1 MDTQLRDNA
10 LYYHRFPKPGKLEI
24 TPTKAMTNQRD
35 LSLAYSPGVAAACD
49 AIVDDPNEAARL
61 TSRGNLVAVITNGT
75 AVLGLGN
82 IGPIAAKPVM
92 EGKAVL
98 FKKFSGIDSIDIEI
112 DELDPDKL
120 VEIIASLEP
129 TFGGINL
136 EDIKAPECFEIERKL
151 KERMNIPVFHDD
163 QHGTAIIAGA
173 AIHNW
178 LKLAKRKIE
187 NVKLVTS
194 GAGAAALACL
204 DVLVG
209 MGMKRENIIIT
220 DRSGVVYKGRN
231 EYMDPYK
238 EKYANDT
245 KARNLLEALKGADIF
260 LGLSGPNVM
269 GADHLKAMGKEPF
282 ILAMANPIP
291 EVDPALVAEIR
302 PDAIMG
308 TGRSDYPNQVNNVLC
323 FPFIFRGALD
333 VGASTINEEM
343 KIACVKAIADLA
355 TEDVSESV
363 ASAYAGQELK
373 FGPKYIIPKPFDP
386 RLIIRIA
393 PAVAEAAMKSGVA
406 TRPIKDM
413 EAYREMLSQFV
424 YRSGFVMRNI
434 FIRAK
439 EDVKRIVLAE
449 GEDERVLR
457 AAQAMVD
464 DGIGRPILVGRPD
477 VVERRLKH
485 ALLRI
490 EIGKDFE
497 LVNPNADERYHDY
510 YTHYHGLME
519 RSGVSPE
526 DAKLAMRT
534 NNTVIASTMV
544 ARGDADGMVC
554 GVRGSY
560 HSHFNIVR
568 DVFGLRPGVQ
578 SAAAFNLLIMS
589 NGTFLIG
596 DTQIQAEPTPHQVVD
611 TTLMGVEL
619 AECFGFEPK
628 VALCS
633 HSNFGTHDDVI
644 ARKMRDALAEVRRIA
659 PELEIEGEMHVDMA
673 LDADARMKY
682 FPHSRLKGQ
691 ANVLVMPGLSSA
703 NISLNMLRFLGEGV
717 LVGPILMGV
726 NAPVNIL
733 TPNTTVRGILNV
745 AALTALQAQLRST
758 GTSTGTSIRKLAS
771 IQAA

>member
-1 MDTQLRDNA
+1 MDQQLRDNA

-49 AIVDDPNEAARL
+49 AIVADPNEAARL

-82 IGPIAAKPVM
+82 IGPLAAKPVM

-120 VEIIASLEP
+120 IDIIASLEP
-129 TFGGINL
+129 SFGGINL

-163 QHGTAIIAGA
+163 QHGTAIIAA
-173 AIHNW
+173 AAMYNW
-178 LKLAKRKIE
+178 LRLSNRKIE
-187 NVKLVTS
+187 DIKLVTS

-220 DRSGVVYKGRN
+220 DRTGVVYKGRN

-238 EKYANDT
+238 EKFANNT
-245 KARNLLEALKGADIF
+245 KARTLLEALKGADVF
-260 LGLSGPNVM
+260 LGLSGPNVLK
-269 GADHLKAMGKEPF
+269 AEHLKALGKEPL
-282 ILAMANPIP
+282 ILAMANPTP
-291 EVDPALVAEIR
+291 EVDPALVAELR

-333 VGASTINEEM
+333 VGATTINEEM
-343 KIACVKAIADLA
+343 KIACVRAIADLA
-355 TEDVSESV
+355 TEDVAETV
-363 ASAYAGQELK
+363 VSAYVGEELK
-373 FGPKYIIPKPFDP
+373 FGPKYLIPKPFDP

-406 TRPIKDM
+406 TRPIKDIA
-413 EAYREMLSQFV
+413 AYREMLSQFV

-439 EDVKRIVLAE
+439 QDPKRVVFAD

-457 AAQAMVD
+457 AVQAMVD
-464 DGIGRPILVGRPD
+464 DGLGLPIVIGRPE
-477 VVERRLKH
+477 VVERRIKN
-485 ALLRI
+485 AVLRI
-490 EIGKDFE
+490 EPVKDFE
-497 LVNPNADERYHDY
+497 LVNPNSDERYHNY
-510 YTHYHGLME
+510 WTHYHHLME
-519 RSGVSPE
+519 RQGVSPD

-544 ARGDADGMVC
+544 ARGDADGMIC
-554 GVRGSY
+554 GMYGSY
-560 HSHFNIVR
+560 HSHFEIVR
-568 DVFGLRPGVQ
+568 DVFGLRPNVQ
-578 SAAAFNLLIMS
+578 TAAAYNLLVLA

-596 DTQIQAEPTPHQVVD
+596 DTQIQPEPTCHQVVD

-619 AECFGFEPK
+619 AEYFGMEPK

-633 HSNFGTHDDVI
+633 HSNFGTHHDFI
-644 ARKMRDALAEVRRIA
+644 ACKMRDALAEIRRRE
-659 PELEIEGEMHVDMA
+659 PDLEIEGEMHADMA
-673 LDADARMKY
+673 LDEVARMKA
-682 FPHSRLKGQ
+682 FPNSRLKGQ
-691 ANVLVMPGLSSA
+691 ANVLIMPGLSSA
-703 NISLNMLRFLGEGV
+703 NISLNMLRLLGEGV
-717 LVGPILMGV
+717 IVGPILMGV
-726 NAPVNIL
+726 NAPAHIL
-733 TPNTTVRGILNV
+733 TPSTTVRGILNM
-745 AALTALQAQLRST
+745 AALTVLQAQMRNGS
-758 GTSTGTSIRKLAS
+758 LAGIAPAS
-771 IQAA
+771 MTKIQAA